1 MGCFL
6 AASLQSDPFA
16 SAQIDQFAGFSRLH
30 Q

>member
-6 AASLQSDPFA
+6 AASLQSDPF
-16 SAQIDQFAGFSRLH
+16 DFPPPNQFARISRRH